1 METANAPNAAPLS
14 LLEEL
19 SNITNSAANLA
30 EQSADTGKA
39 AIKLRRKS
47 KDLCEVLEEI
57 HDEVESLAEA
67 ASVFRSLG
75 GFKKVRRNSKDL
87 GEDTLRLAFN
97 AIDADGGGTID
108 RDELRAAIN
117 REREKPL
124 EEKQLT
130 ALMNFADSDGNGE
143 IDFEEY
149 KQIMT
154 YSSGM

>member
-75 GFKKVRRNSKDL
+75 GFKKVRRNSKHRRCL
-87 GEDTLRLAFN
+87 PRSLWKNITSRPPCTMFVGAKRK
-97 AIDADGGGTID
+97 
-108 RDELRAAIN
+108 RCR
-117 REREKPL
+117 
-124 EEKQLT
+124 
-130 ALMNFADSDGNGE
+130 
-143 IDFEEY
+143 
-149 KQIMT
+149 
-154 YSSGM
+154 

>member
-1 METANAPNAAPLS
+1 M
-14 LLEEL
+14 
-19 SNITNSAANLA
+19 
-30 EQSADTGKA
+30 
-39 AIKLRRKS
+39 
-47 KDLCEVLEEI
+47 LEEI

-67 ASVFRSLG
+67 AQVFRALG

-97 AIDADGGGTID
+97 AIDLDGGGTID

-117 REREKPL
+117 KEREQPL

-130 ALMNFADSDGNGE
+130 ALLNFADTDGNGT
-143 IDFEEY
+143 IDFDEY
-149 KQIMT
+149 KSIMT

>member
-1 METANAPNAAPLS
+1 MTPAPAPPALTTSVPAGAFLAGTGETVGA
-14 LLEEL
+14 
-19 SNITNSAANLA
+19 
-30 EQSADTGKA
+30 
-39 AIKLRRKS
+39 
-47 KDLCEVLEEI
+47 
-57 HDEVESLAEA
+57 
-67 ASVFRSLG
+67 VFR
-75 GFKKVRRNSKDL
+75 RY
-87 GEDTLRLAFN
+87 
-97 AIDADGGGTID
+97 DADGGGTID